1 MGANDEGKENLIMKK
16 DDDNITLHQETKNI
30 DKIEITEKKSNL
42 PIFTEEDKVYRVLQ
56 NEFRS
61 VHVPLNRNTNNML
74 CYCYMLFFLL
84 SQFQKKVKGYK
95 FAVFTTE
102 ACPRNK
108 TEWEKRESLFNCS
121 KDSSSY
127 ACLPNENITE
137 LLEFCYPLQVLAS
150 HEGKNNVFV

>member
-1 MGANDEGKENLIMKK
+1 MKK

-30 DKIEITEKKSNL
+30 DKKRNLLKKQNNI
-42 PIFTEEDKVYRVLQ
+42 PIFTEEDKVYRFFQ
-56 NEFRS
+56 NEFWS
-61 VHVPLNRNTNNML
+61 VHVPFKRIIHTTCFVIVT
-74 CYCYMLFFLL
+74 CYIFFLL
-84 SQFQKKVKGYK
+84 SQFQKKVEGYK
-95 FAVFTTE
+95 FAVYTTE

-108 TEWEKRESLFNCS
+108 TEWEKRESVFNCT
-121 KDSSSY
+121 KESSSY